1 MVAMTRYSV
10 TAERSGR
17 WWVLQADQAPGAI
30 TQIARLDQ
38 ADQIIEAI
46 AFVTGEPEASI
57 EIEVR
62 PVLPESIRTHLAEA
76 ARLRAEAAAA
86 NTRAAQETR
95 AAARRMHDELALTV
109 RDIGRVMDVSD
120 QRASQLING

>member
-1 MVAMTRYSV
+1 MTRYTV

-46 AFVTGEPEASI
+46 AFVTGEPERSI

-76 ARLRAEAAAA
+76 TRLRQEAAAA
-86 NTRAAQETR
+86 NTQAAMETR
-95 AAARRMHDELALTV
+95 VAARRMHDELALTV
-109 RDIGRVMDVSD
+109 RDIGRVMDVSH